1 VSSPARG
8 IRTKAN
14 GSPES
19 RPAGDHG
26 ELKVLGPTGQ
36 ESTPGQESKRSVH
49 RALIWIAVGAAA
61 LYAWFAALTTP
72 FTFRAN
78 VMTAIPLICAL
89 VAAVWFGHIVRS
101 RRPGERSVPR
111 ARGRSLWPWWV
122 SLGVVGAWELFC
134 YLKLPRFEHPT
145 FSSLYDSAS
154 RSQPLKAALFL
165 GWLVLGWAIVRA
177 YGRVRS

>member
-8 IRTKAN
+8 MRTKVS
-14 GSPES
+14 GS
-19 RPAGDHG
+19 RGLQPAGDDRG
-26 ELKVLGPTGQ
+26 KALAPRGRG
-36 ESTPGQESKRSVH
+36 SKRSVH
-49 RALIWIAVGAAA
+49 RGVIWIAVGAAA
-61 LYAWFAALTTP
+61 LYSWFAALTTP

-78 VMTAIPLICAL
+78 VLTAIPLITAL
-89 VAAVWFGHIVRS
+89 LAAVLFGHIVRS
-101 RRPGERSVPR
+101 RRTGERSAPR
-111 ARGRSLWPWWV
+111 PLGRSLWPWWV
-122 SLGVVGAWELFC
+122 SLGVVGAWELCC

-154 RSQPLKAALFL
+154 RSQPLKAALFF